1 MARDYFSDKATLT
14 EQAAA
19 LLRLYDAPHYFR
31 RAGKGRFRKASAEIF
46 YRATSYRRCYS
57 NVLIRLSHYNRA
69 MRWLVIFCLV
79 AIVVSMASAL
89 VFLYRGQEGGSKRM
103 LRALQ
108 IRVGLSVGLFVFLMI
123 SYKFGFIGSQGV
135 GG

>member
-1 MARDYFSDKATLT
+1 M
-14 EQAAA
+14 
-19 LLRLYDAPHYFR
+19 R
-31 RAGKGRFRKASAEIF
+31 RHV
-46 YRATSYRRCYS
+46 
-57 NVLIRLSHYNRA
+57 NVSIWLSHYNCP
-69 MRWLVIFCLV
+69 MRWLVILCLV

-123 SYKFGFIGSQGV
+123 SYKFGLIGSLGV
-135 GG
+135 GS